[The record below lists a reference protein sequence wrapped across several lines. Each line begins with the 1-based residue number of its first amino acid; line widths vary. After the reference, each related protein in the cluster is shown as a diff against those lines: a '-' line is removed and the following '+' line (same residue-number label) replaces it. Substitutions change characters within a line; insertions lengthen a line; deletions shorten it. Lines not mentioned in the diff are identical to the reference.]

1 MDKSIEKSGF
11 FFGGLNTPTLEV
23 VGSNPLL
30 SAKKETPFVYRTK
43 GVSFQ
48 RNKSLPGFVKF
59 ASQVKYACG
68 V

>member
-1 MDKSIEKSGF
+1 METYRSGHNGADSKSVCPKGH
-11 FFGGLNTPTLEV
+11 
-23 VGSNPLL
+23 VGSNPTV
-30 SAKKETPFVYRTK
+30 SAKKETTFVYRTK
-43 GVSFQ
+43 VVSFQ